1 MDIERYL
8 NYKDGT
14 KVDGEQGKAGNAEH
28 AKDRPQSSE
37 EKALKLISYYLIA
50 HHGN

>member
-1 MDIERYL
+1 MVVDIERYL

-14 KVDGEQGKAGNAEH
+14 KVDGEQGKARNAEH

-37 EKALKLISYYLIA
+37 EEAL
-50 HHGN
+50 